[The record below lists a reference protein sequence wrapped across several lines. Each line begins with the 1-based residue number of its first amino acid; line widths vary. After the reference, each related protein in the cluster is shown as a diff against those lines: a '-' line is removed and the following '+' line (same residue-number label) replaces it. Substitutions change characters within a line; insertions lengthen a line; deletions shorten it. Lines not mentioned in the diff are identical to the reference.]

1 MSQSPIFPNKR
12 ERNDTWIAFAVLL
25 LFGLGIYG
33 LGFADR
39 DDDDARA
46 AAILVPQPEGE
57 TRAERPPVVI
67 GRRAVR
73 KQEAVPDKLPVQ
85 PVLVSTAA
93 EASEVYVPVA
103 VIPTEALVVQQP
115 VQPTPPVVLPTDPEI
130 TAARSGRPV
139 TGGQRNPRTETLA
152 LAREDIATVAEP
164 TPTPEA
170 QRIAKSVRPTL
181 PTGSCT
187 VIAGSFKSAANRN
200 TMRRELIKDGYQVVV
215 GQLNNGLFYTGI
227 PVGCMDGVTRERVE
241 TELKSQY
248 SVDAW
253 VLRQ

>member
-1 MSQSPIFPNKR
+1 M
-12 ERNDTWIAFAVLL
+12 T
-25 LFGLGIYG
+25 
-33 LGFADR
+33 
-39 DDDDARA
+39 
-46 AAILVPQPEGE
+46 
-57 TRAERPPVVI
+57 
-67 GRRAVR
+67 GR
-73 KQEAVPDKLPVQ
+73 
-85 PVLVSTAA
+85 
-93 EASEVYVPVA
+93 
-103 VIPTEALVVQQP
+103 
-115 VQPTPPVVLPTDPEI
+115 
-130 TAARSGRPV
+130 
-139 TGGQRNPRTETLA
+139 QRNPRTETLA
-152 LAREDIATVAEP
+152 LAREDIATAAEP

-170 QRIAKSVRPTL
+170 QRTTKSVRPTL